1 MYSCT
6 SCDHSAPRWFGRCP
20 NCEAWGTVASA
31 AAPTKSRGGISPIE
45 VQGLS
50 ASHAT
55 PDRLRSGITELDRVL
70 GGGLV
75 PGSVVLLSGD
85 PGIGKSTLVL
95 QMIDGFQ
102 AAGHRALLVTA
113 EESLDQVALRAA
125 RLGVNG
131 PALRAA
137 ASSSL
142 PAILEASAAEACD
155 LLVLD
160 SIQTVEDP
168 AHGSAAGSVVQVREC
183 AAALVRFAK
192 ATGTAVVMIGH
203 VTKEGTVAGPRTL
216 EHLVD
221 AVMSLEGERT
231 GTFRLLRGLKN
242 RFGSCDEVGVFSM
255 DEAGMNGV
263 GDPSAMFLADRLPG
277 TAGSAVFPGLE
288 GIRPVLV
295 EVQALV
301 VPTTVPQPRRVAIGC
316 DQKRLSLLLGI
327 MTKINGPT
335 LGNSDIFVAAAGGLQ
350 VKEPAADL
358 SIGLALISSLSER
371 PLPSSAVAVGELGL
385 AGEVR
390 RVPGIERRIAEA
402 ERLGFTTAVVPRG
415 SAVKSGAV
423 SVIEVSTLQQALDA
437 VSARAVA

>member
-1 MYSCT
+1 MSL
-6 SCDHSAPRWFGRCP
+6 
-20 NCEAWGTVASA
+20 
-31 AAPTKSRGGISPIE
+31 E

-50 ASHAT
+50 APGAT
-55 PDRLRSGITELDRVL
+55 VPRFRTGVAELDRVL

-95 QMIDGFQ
+95 QTIAGFQ

-125 RLGVNG
+125 RLGVAG
-131 PALRAA
+131 PTLRAA

-142 PAILEASAAEACD
+142 PAILDSAAGEGCD
-155 LLVLD
+155 LLVID
-160 SIQTVEDP
+160 SIQTIEDP
-168 AHGSAAGSVVQVREC
+168 AHGTAAGSVVQVREC
-183 AAALVRFAK
+183 AASLARFAK
-192 ATGTAVVMIGH
+192 QTGTAVLMIGH

-255 DEAGMNGV
+255 DEAGMKGV

-277 TAGSAVFPGLE
+277 TTGSAVFPGLE

-301 VPTTVPQPRRVAIGC
+301 VETKAPQPRRVAIGC
-316 DQKRLSLLLGI
+316 DQKRLALLLGI
-327 MTKINGPT
+327 LTKVNGPK
-335 LGNSDIFVAAAGGLQ
+335 LAMSDIFVAAAGGLQ
-350 VKEPAADL
+350 VREPAADL
-358 SIGLALISSLSER
+358 PIGLALISSLSER

-402 ERLGFTTAVVPRG
+402 KRLGFTSAVVPKG
-415 SAVKSGAV
+415 SAVKSA
-423 SVIEVSTLQQALDA
+423 SIEVIEVATLQQAMDA
-437 VSARAVA
+437 MSRRAVA

>member
-1 MYSCT
+1 M
-6 SCDHSAPRWFGRCP
+6 
-20 NCEAWGTVASA
+20 SA
-31 AAPTKSRGGISPIE
+31 AR
-45 VQGLS
+45 
-50 ASHAT
+50 AT
-55 PDRLRSGITELDRVL
+55 PERLRSGITELDRVL

-95 QMIDGFQ
+95 QLIGGFQ
-102 AAGHRALLVTA
+102 AAGHRPLLVTA

-125 RLGVNG
+125 RLGLDG
-131 PALRAA
+131 PSLRAA

-142 PAILEASAAEACD
+142 PGILDTASTEGCD
-155 LLVLD
+155 LLVID

-168 AHGSAAGSVVQVREC
+168 VHGSAAGSVVQVREC

-255 DEAGMNGV
+255 SETGMQGV

-277 TAGSAVFPGLE
+277 TAGSVVFPGLE

-301 VPTTVPQPRRVAIGC
+301 VNTTAPQPRRVAIGC

-327 MTKINGPT
+327 MTKIGGSSLAT
-335 LGNSDIFVAAAGGLQ
+335 SDIFVASAGGLQ

-358 SIGLALISSLSER
+358 AIGLALISSLSER
-371 PLPSSAVAVGELGL
+371 PLPPSAVVVGELGL

-390 RVPGIERRIAEA
+390 RVPGIERRIGEA
-402 ERLGFTTAVVPRG
+402 ERLGFTTAVVPKG
-415 SAVKSGAV
+415 SAVKSRSV
-423 SVIEVSTLQQALDA
+423 HVIEVGTLQAALD
-437 VSARAVA
+437 VMSARAVA